1 MPASVS
7 IAASL
12 SMFFAQP
19 HSVCGQDDRVQTE
32 FPPVAVVTDSVSGNT
47 NYCTLTLVSDA
58 CAVTAGHCLHVLG
71 EARFF
76 VDAQHNKPISADE
89 FVYKVDKNRTRAL
102 QSRIGNDWAV
112 VRLRP
117 NQVSGLLAGKVHG
130 FIEPELARGT
140 LTNAGLQATAVQRSG
155 SNNFAQWK
163 AQGQV
168 LWTDASIVYHDLD
181 TTAGSSGAIL
191 IDSATGRAV
200 GIHTHGGC
208 DTMKNNK
215 GTLISEV
222 PHLVRAINACRND
235 EP

>member
-1 MPASVS
+1 MPVS
-7 IAASL
+7 GAIAATL
-12 SMFFAQP
+12 MTGFVQP
-19 HSVCGQDDRVQTE
+19 HSLCGQDDRVSTQQA
-32 FPPVAVVTDSVSGNT
+32 PVGVVTDATSGSSNF
-47 NYCTLTLVSDA
+47 CTLTLVSDA

-76 VDAQHNKPISADE
+76 VDAYDNKPLSADE
-89 FVYKVDKNRTRAL
+89 FVYKVDKSWTRAL

-112 VRLRP
+112 VRLKANP
-117 NQVSGLLAGKVHG
+117 VSGLLAGKVHG
-130 FIEPELARGT
+130 FIEPELSRGT
-140 LTNAGLQATAVQRSG
+140 LTNAGLQSTAVQRSG
-155 SNNFAQWK
+155 SNAFAQWK

-181 TTAGSSGAIL
+181 TTAGSSGALL

-222 PHLVRAINACRND
+222 PNLVKAINACRD
-235 EP
+235 TER

>member
-1 MPASVS
+1 MPVS
-7 IAASL
+7 SAIAATLMMSHVQPQSL
-12 SMFFAQP
+12 
-19 HSVCGQDDRVQTE
+19 CGQDDRVRTQHA
-32 FPPVAVVTDSVSGNT
+32 PVGVVFDPTSGST
-47 NYCTLTLVSDA
+47 NYCTLTMVSDS

-76 VDAQHNKPISADE
+76 VDAQYNKPFLVEE
-89 FVYKVDKNRTRAL
+89 FVYKIDKNWTRAL

-112 VRLRP
+112 VRLKP
-117 NQVSGLLAGKVHG
+117 NPISGLLAGKVHG
-130 FIEPELARGT
+130 FVEPDLSLGS

-155 SNNFAQWK
+155 AETFAHWK

-168 LWTDASIVYHDLD
+168 LWSDASIVYHDLD
-181 TTAGSSGAIL
+181 TTAGSSGALL
-191 IDSATGRAV
+191 IDSATGRGV

-222 PHLVRAINACRND
+222 PNLVRAINSCRNAD
-235 EP
+235 R

>member
-1 MPASVS
+1 MPVS
-7 IAASL
+7 SAIAATLMTSL
-12 SMFFAQP
+12 VQP
-19 HSVCGQDDRVQTE
+19 HSLCGQDDRVPTQHA
-32 FPPVAVVTDSVSGNT
+32 PVGVVFDPTSGSS

-71 EARFF
+71 EAQFF
-76 VDAQHNKPISADE
+76 VDAYHNKPLSAAE
-89 FVYKVDKNRTRAL
+89 FVYKVDKNWTRAL

-112 VRLRP
+112 VRLKP
-117 NQVSGLLAGKVHG
+117 HAVSGLLAGKAHG
-130 FIEPELARGT
+130 FIEPELSSANW
-140 LTNAGLQATAVQRSG
+140 TNAGLQATAVQRSG
-155 SNNFAQWK
+155 SNTFVQWK

-181 TTAGSSGAIL
+181 TTAGSSGTLL
-191 IDSATGRAV
+191 IDSATGRAA

-222 PHLVRAINACRND
+222 PNLVRAIKACRS
-235 EP
+235 EGI